1 MDGILS
7 SLLELNVSALVG
19 GVNTSA
25 LAYCDDILLI
35 SPVEAHMQ
43 KLIQCCE
50 IYAYR
55 WKLSFNTTKSSSYS
69 MVPVGYNFMLN
80 GDCIP
85 KSQGFFYLGLLFV
98 VLILWKTS
106 TLRR

>member
-1 MDGILS
+1 MG
-7 SLLELNVSALVG
+7 ALVG

-50 IYAYR
+50 VYADR

-80 GDCIP
+80 GECIP
-85 KSQGFFYLGLLFV
+85 KSQAFVYLGLPIGGVVFV
-98 VLILWKTS
+98 
-106 TLRR
+106 